1 VKLILLNGPP
11 GSGKST
17 LARRYADNH
26 PPALALDVDRIR
38 AMIGGRRASPGEAG
52 TLARD
57 IAVAAARTHLGAG
70 HDVVVPQLVVRAGFP
85 ERLEALAS
93 ECGASFHEVVLLPG
107 REVVRRRFRRGGDLK
122 TPRPPWGRAQVQS
135 IGAHRQTWFPW
146 PEKSGSSPTGHPCGQ
161 HRRPRQEDTSPRR
174 TARVAGFTK
183 RG

>member
-1 VKLILLNGPP
+1 MKLILLNGPP

-17 LARRYADNH
+17 LARRYADHH

-38 AMIGGRRASPGEAG
+38 AMLGGWRASPGEAG
-52 TLARD
+52 LLARD

-93 ECGASFHEVVLLPG
+93 ECGASFHEVALVPG
-107 REVVRRRFRRGGDLK
+107 AG
-122 TPRPPWGRAQVQS
+122 
-135 IGAHRQTWFPW
+135 
-146 PEKSGSSPTGHPCGQ
+146 
-161 HRRPRQEDTSPRR
+161 RRPETPPPSLGGVPKSSLSAPTDEPGFRGRKRAACPQPADAVDNTGSLVGKSLPASPAPA
-174 TARVAGFTK
+174 TRVAGFTK